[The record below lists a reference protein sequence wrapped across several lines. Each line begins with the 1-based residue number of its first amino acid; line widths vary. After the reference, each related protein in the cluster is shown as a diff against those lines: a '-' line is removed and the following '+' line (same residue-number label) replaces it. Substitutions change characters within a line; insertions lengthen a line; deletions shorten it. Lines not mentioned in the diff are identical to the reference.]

1 MALTLM
7 YITNNP
13 EVALIAQKAGVDRI
27 WIDLETL
34 GKEERQA
41 GMNTVKSKH
50 SINDIRNIKPLL
62 TTSKMMVR
70 VNPLNPLSKDEIDAV
85 IEAGAEYIMLPMYR
99 TKRDVQK
106 FIEMV
111 NGRAKVMLLLETI
124 EAEKNLESYID
135 LPGIDEIH
143 IGLNDLHLAYKKK
156 FMFELLCDGTV
167 ENITNI
173 LKKHKM
179 KFGFGGFARVGYGT
193 LPAEMIM
200 VEHYRLGSSM
210 AILSRGFC
218 DANIVKNPKE
228 IEDIFIDG
236 VEKIRLE
243 EEKIKLYT
251 NDIFNNNHTAII
263 KKVNNIVENMK
274 ERTNG

>member
-1 MALTLM
+1 MSLTLL

-50 SINDIRNIKPLL
+50 SIGDIKKIKPLL

-70 VNPLNPLSKDEIDAV
+70 VNPLYDGSKKEIDNV

-99 TKRDVQK
+99 TKEDVEQ
-106 FIEMV
+106 FISMV

-167 ENITNI
+167 ENIAKI
-173 LKKHKM
+173 MKKHKM
-179 KFGFGGFARVGYGT
+179 KFGFGGFARVGHGI

-200 VEHYRLGSSM
+200 IEHYRLGSSM

-236 VEKIRLE
+236 
-243 EEKIKLYT
+243 
-251 NDIFNNNHTAII
+251 
-263 KKVNNIVENMK
+263 MK
-274 ERTNG
+274 EIRKKEKEVERYTDEQFMKNKQNVILVVLDIVKKLEGN